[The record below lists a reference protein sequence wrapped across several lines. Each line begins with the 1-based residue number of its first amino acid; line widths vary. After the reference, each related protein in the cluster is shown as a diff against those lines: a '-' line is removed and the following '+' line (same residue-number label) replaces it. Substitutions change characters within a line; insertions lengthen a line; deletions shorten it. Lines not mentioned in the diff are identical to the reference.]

1 MMWMSCA
8 ASHGPNT
15 PCRPNSSTKTMPP
28 ITGDTENGR
37 STSVISRFLPANWN
51 FVIAQAAAMPK
62 IALSGTT
69 ISAVSRVSRMAASA
83 SGSVIVA
90 Q

>member
-1 MMWMSCA
+1 
-8 ASHGPNT
+8 
-15 PCRPNSSTKTMPP
+15 MPP

-37 STSVISRFLPANWN
+37 STSVINRFWPANWN

-62 IALSGTT
+62 TALNGTT
-69 ISAVSRVSRMAASA
+69 IRAVSKVSRMAASA
-83 SGSVIVA
+83 SGSRSAA